1 MSGQPTPARK
11 ESHYNTLM
19 RTPKRL
25 QNTAYAWLQ
34 RHMSAIMSPKPFT
47 LEQAL
52 VLMFKGWL
60 MYADAHLADY
70 ESPIGD
76 DMILG
81 PEWASIGKGLR
92 NLLNGELGRMD
103 AGTLDSV
110 VVDALCVENLYD
122 E

>member
-1 MSGQPTPARK
+1 MPDQPPPARK
-11 ESHYNTLM
+11 TSHYSTLM

-25 QNTAYAWLQ
+25 QNTSHAWLQ
-34 RHMSAIMSPKPFT
+34 RHMYAVMSPKPFT
-47 LEQAL
+47 VEQAL

-60 MYADAHLADY
+60 MYADSHFTNY

-76 DMILG
+76 DMVLG
-81 PEWASIGKGLR
+81 PGWASIGKGLR
-92 NLLNGELGRMD
+92 DLLNGVLGRMD

-110 VVDALCVENLYD
+110 IVDALCAEKLYD